1 MAPGEYEA
9 QRYEWAVS
17 FRSKPKWQDLGQART
32 NAPWYQTEEAAANE
46 RAEWRRD
53 WTKRVNELH
62 EMANDAYT
70 YMPATMADYEDAS
83 GYVNDLFEYV
93 TEGERF
99 DRDEIRVIRAQ
110 IERLVSNEEGDA

>member
-1 MAPGEYEA
+1 MTTISEY
-9 QRYEWAVS
+9 
-17 FRSKPKWQDLGQART
+17 RSEQADRERAEHRPKWQDLGQARKD
-32 NAPWYQTEEAAANE
+32 APWYQTEEAAANE
-46 RAEWRRD
+46 RAEWRRQMN

-70 YMPATMADYEDAS
+70 YMPVTLSDYEDSS

-93 TEGERF
+93 TEGDRF

-110 IERLVSNEEGDA
+110 IERLVEDA